1 MAASRAARAADKA
14 VEVTGDTAK
23 RQLRAYVRVEQT
35 FMRGVEVGKR
45 PSASIEIKNT
55 GQTPARLITTKSGIG
70 IGLPMGPDK
79 VHPEMM
85 PATDIRGFIARDQTL
100 THESVAPFDLN
111 EKSVESIRNGS
122 IQLVFFGSIIYEDVF
137 MEKWELTYKFR
148 NTSKFSNEKSVLAI
162 CEDGNE
168 ERQYKADETKV
179 G

>member
-1 MAASRAARAADKA
+1 
-14 VEVTGDTAK
+14 
-23 RQLRAYVRVEQT
+23 
-35 FMRGVEVGKR
+35 
-45 PSASIEIKNT
+45 
-55 GQTPARLITTKSGIG
+55 
-70 IGLPMGPDK
+70 
-79 VHPEMM
+79 MM